1 MKFKRIAAVISAAA
15 VVLALTGCG
24 NEANL
29 GDPLTNNPQNGQ
41 SVSANSKP
49 AGNKPAS
56 LLPDIPVTDASA
68 FDYKYDS
75 HLGGMVITNYKL
87 ENPMIHIPDMLE
99 NKEVVK
105 VDIWR
110 VEKDITHIIMP
121 DSVKEFDFSGQTDK
135 SLQFFNIPESVTEIE
150 ENISGNNNT
159 KVLYKGKTYEDM
171 LTVVGIVKY
180 GEEKGVLY
188 PKVLSADAA
197 ARELVKETVAM
208 WIADDVAAGGDEKS
222 ACDLKI
228 SMNNGTATISESKT
242 TIPGVSDSDKENDW
256 EGKKGAKGFGC
267 LISLKEEIE
276 ETYPGQTFTATVFLD
291 SFGWPEY
298 GWYVPDIADFN
309 GDAPTGED
317 FDNYYDTNLH
327 NWDSGMDG
335 LLSTGEIVGTC
346 FKLASDGSSFVV
358 R

>member
-1 MKFKRIAAVISAAA
+1 MKFKKIAAVISAAA
-15 VVLALTGCG
+15 VALALTGCG

-49 AGNKPAS
+49 AGNNPAS

-75 HLGGMVITNYKL
+75 QLGGMVITNYKL
-87 ENPMIHIPDMLE
+87 ENPKIHIPDKME
-99 NKEVVK
+99 NEKVVG
-105 VDIWR
+105 VR
-110 VEKDITHIIMP
+110 LNNVEKDLTHIIMP
-121 DSVKEFDFSGQTDK
+121 DSVKEFNFSDKTDK
-135 SLQFFNIPESVTEIE
+135 SLQFFTFPESVTDGDGVGYFNGLDNTEI
-150 ENISGNNNT
+150 
-159 KVLYKGKTYEDM
+159 LYKGKTYIGIY
-171 LTVVGIVKY
+171 TVLGVMKY

-188 PKVLSADAA
+188 PKVVSSDAA
-197 ARELVKETVAM
+197 AKELVEETVAM
-208 WIADDVAAGGDEKS
+208 WIADDVAAGGDEKY

-256 EGKKGAKGFGC
+256 EGKKGAKGIGC
-267 LISLKEEIE
+267 AISLKEEIE

-291 SFGWPEY
+291 DSGYY
-298 GWYVPDIADFN
+298 GYSWYVPDIADYN
-309 GDAPTGED
+309 GAAPTGGD
-317 FDNYYDTNLH
+317 FRSKTRTF

-335 LLSTGEIVGTC
+335 LLSTGEVVGTYP
-346 FKLASDGSSFVV
+346 KLSSAD
-358 R
+358 